1 MTALHYAD
9 TSAWL
14 KLVHEEP
21 ETEAMLDHLTK
32 IQGSGGRF
40 VASHLLVT
48 ELIRAARRL
57 GATSAAVND
66 ALAEI
71 DLVLPTAQ
79 TYRLAGQ
86 LPGKALRSLDTL
98 HLASAIETQ
107 ADALITY
114 DERQASAAVDA
125 GLEVIGPG
133 VPTSP

>member
-1 MTALHYAD
+1 MTTLHYAD

-21 ETEAMLDHLTK
+21 ETEAMLDHLTE

-48 ELIRAARRL
+48 ELSRAARRL
-57 GATSAAVND
+57 DATSAAVNH

-79 TYRLAGQ
+79 IYRLAGQ
-86 LPGKALRSLDTL
+86 LPGASFRSLDAL

-107 ADALITY
+107 ADALVTY
-114 DERQASAAVDA
+114 DERQARAAVDV
-125 GLEVIGPG
+125 GLEVICPG
-133 VPTSP
+133 VPND